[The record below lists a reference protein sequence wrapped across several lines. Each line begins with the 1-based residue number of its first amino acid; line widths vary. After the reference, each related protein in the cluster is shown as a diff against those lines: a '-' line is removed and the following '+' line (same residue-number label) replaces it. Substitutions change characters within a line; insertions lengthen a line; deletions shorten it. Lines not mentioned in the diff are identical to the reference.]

1 MLQVLLSIEIVIAL
15 ALVGTIL
22 LQQSEGGALGMGGG
36 PGGGSGGGLGGF
48 MSARGAANL
57 LTRATAILAFLF
69 IGVALTLAVIS
80 GQRSDGTSV
89 FDNADLATPFNQ
101 EEVTDDLAAPLSLDD
116 DLPSLDEPPAEPADE
131 EGDGE

>member
-36 PGGGSGGGLGGF
+36 GGSGGGFGGF

-57 LTRATAILAFLF
+57 LTRATSILAFLF
-69 IGVALTLAVIS
+69 IGVALFLAVVS

-89 FDNADLATPFNQ
+89 FDTTDLETPFSQ
-101 EEVTDDLAAPLSLDD
+101 EELSDDFAAPITLDD
-116 DLPSLDEPPAEPADE
+116 DLPGLDEPPAGSGDE
-131 EGDGE
+131 EGGGE

>member
-36 PGGGSGGGLGGF
+36 GGGSGGGFGGF
-48 MSARGAANL
+48 MSARGAANF

-69 IGVALTLAVIS
+69 ISVALFLAVVS
-80 GQRSDGTSV
+80 GQRDDGTSV
-89 FDNADLATPFNQ
+89 FDATDLETPFSQ
-101 EEVTDDLAAPLSLDD
+101 EELGDDLGPPLSLDD
-116 DLPSLDEPPAEPADE
+116 DLPSLDQPPAGSGDE
-131 EGDGE
+131 EGGGE

>member
-1 MLQVLLSIEIVIAL
+1 MLQVLLSIEIIIAL

-36 PGGGSGGGLGGF
+36 PGGGGGMGGF

-69 IGVALTLAVIS
+69 IGLALTLAVLS

-89 FDNADLATPFNQ
+89 FDDVTDVETPFTQ
-101 EEVTDDLAAPLSLDD
+101 ENLDD
-116 DLPSLDEPPAEPADE
+116 DFSAPFTTGDELPAVDEPPATNDE
-131 EGDGE
+131 EGGGE